1 MCTRVKA
8 HRRRL
13 EDHPGEDPR
22 QILGRADA
30 DAFTTAEVQ
39 DQFNAGGAVGKVVQD
54 PRIGRGGI
62 GVDGA
67 GADVPV
73 PVVPRLGLGPAC
85 QRRRNPGTRTRRGG
99 VVAVVERLDAQSVE
113 GRADQRAVEVLAL
126 EHLVHRGQPLL
137 AGGTVIRRKIQVLS
151 HIPRIV
157 LPLAHADLSSRPPCP
172 WSKPCERIS
181 TDWCNS
187 GTMSASD
194 DHQDLLN
201 LASTKAKAYL
211 HGVAERSVPPA
222 ATTDDLLANFAEPL
236 TESGR
241 DPHEVIEHLV
251 ANAEP
256 GLTAMGSPRFFGFVI
271 GGTYPVA
278 VAADWLTSA
287 WDQNVGLR
295 EVTPAHSAAREAVE
309 GWLVDILGLPAGTTM
324 GTVTGGLMANFT
336 GLTAGRHAVLARAGW
351 DVEERGLQGAP
362 RVRVLVGAERHDTVD
377 LALRYLGL
385 GAPEAVPADEQGRI
399 HVDALASALATYD
412 GPTIVAL
419 QAGNVHSGAFD
430 DFAAAI
436 PIAHE
441 HGAWVHIDGAFG
453 LWAAASPTT
462 RHLVA
467 GLELAD
473 SWATDAHKTLNVP
486 YDSGLAFV
494 ADSVA
499 HRAAMGIHAPYLIH
513 SQGPPDP
520 LELGPEFSQ
529 RGRAFALWATLQY
542 LGRGGIADLV
552 DRMVGHAQ
560 AFADGVR
567 AIGGEVLNDVVFTQV
582 CTAWGDDTTT
592 TEVERL
598 LLADGAAWMTGSTWQ
613 GRKVLRI
620 AVSNQAT
627 TEQDVQRA
635 LEALGRAYQH
645 ASRR

>member
-1 MCTRVKA
+1 MDDRDALLDLAANEAKA
-8 HRRRL
+8 YL
-13 EDHPGEDPR
+13 D
-22 QILGRADA
+22 
-30 DAFTTAEVQ
+30 
-39 DQFNAGGAVGKVVQD
+39 
-54 PRIGRGGI
+54 
-62 GVDGA
+62 
-67 GADVPV
+67 DV
-73 PVVPRLGLGPAC
+73 
-85 QRRRNPGTRTRRGG
+85 
-99 VVAVVERLDAQSVE
+99 
-113 GRADQRAVEVLAL
+113 DQRAV
-126 EHLVHRGQPLL
+126 
-137 AGGTVIRRKIQVLS
+137 
-151 HIPRIV
+151 
-157 LPLAHADLSSRPPCP
+157 
-172 WSKPCERIS
+172 
-181 TDWCNS
+181 
-187 GTMSASD
+187 
-194 DHQDLLN
+194 
-201 LASTKAKAYL
+201 
-211 HGVAERSVPPA
+211 PPA
-222 ATTDDLLANFAEPL
+222 VLTDDLLPAFREPM
-236 TESGR
+236 TAAGR
-241 DPHEVIEHLV
+241 DPREVLERLV

-256 GLTAMGSPRFFGFVI
+256 GLTAMSSPRFFGFVI

-278 VAADWLTSA
+278 LAADWLTST

-309 GWLVDILGLPAGTTM
+309 GWLTQLLGLPTGTTM

-336 GLTAGRHAVLARAGW
+336 GLTAGRHAVLTRAGW
-351 DVEERGLQGAP
+351 DVEKHGLQGAP

-399 HVDALASALATYD
+399 RVDELADALVTYD
-412 GPTIVAL
+412 GPTILAL

-441 HGAWVHIDGAFG
+441 NDAWVHVDGAFG

-462 RHLVA
+462 RHLVS
-467 GLELAD
+467 GIEGAD

-494 ADSVA
+494 ADSTT
-499 HRAAMGIHAPYLIH
+499 HRAALGIHAPYLIH
-513 SQGPPDP
+513 SQGAPDP

-529 RGRAFALWATLQY
+529 RGRAFPLWATLQY
-542 LGRGGIADLV
+542 LGTDGVAALA

-582 CTAWGDDTTT
+582 CTAWGDDATTA
-592 TEVERL
+592 EVERR

-627 TEQDVQRA
+627 TDEDVQRA
-635 LEALGRAYQH
+635 LEALRAAY
-645 ASRR
+645 AGIS

>member
-1 MCTRVKA
+1 MDDR
-8 HRRRL
+8 
-13 EDHPGEDPR
+13 
-22 QILGRADA
+22 
-30 DAFTTAEVQ
+30 
-39 DQFNAGGAVGKVVQD
+39 
-54 PRIGRGGI
+54 
-62 GVDGA
+62 DG
-67 GADVPV
+67 
-73 PVVPRLGLGPAC
+73 L
-85 QRRRNPGTRTRRGG
+85 
-99 VVAVVERLDAQSVE
+99 LD
-113 GRADQRAVEVLAL
+113 LAL
-126 EHLVHRGQPLL
+126 NE
-137 AGGTVIRRKIQVLS
+137 
-151 HIPRIV
+151 
-157 LPLAHADLSSRPPCP
+157 
-172 WSKPCERIS
+172 
-181 TDWCNS
+181 
-187 GTMSASD
+187 
-194 DHQDLLN
+194 
-201 LASTKAKAYL
+201 AKAYL
-211 HGVAERSVPPA
+211 DGVDHRAVPPA
-222 ATTDDLLANFAEPL
+222 VLTDDLLPAFSEQMTPA
-236 TESGR
+236 GR
-241 DPHEVIEHLV
+241 DPREVLERLV

-256 GLTAMGSPRFFGFVI
+256 GLTAMSSPRFFGFVI

-278 VAADWLTSA
+278 LAADWLTST

-309 GWLVDILGLPAGTTM
+309 GWLTQLLGLPAGTTM

-336 GLTAGRHAVLARAGW
+336 GLTAGRHAVLTRAGW
-351 DVEERGLQGAP
+351 DVEKHGLQGAP

-399 HVDALASALATYD
+399 RVDELADALVTYD
-412 GPTIVAL
+412 GPTILAL

-441 HGAWVHIDGAFG
+441 NGAWVHVDGAFG

-462 RHLVA
+462 GHLVS
-467 GLELAD
+467 GIEGAD

-494 ADSVA
+494 ADSTT
-499 HRAAMGIHAPYLIH
+499 HRAALGIHAPYLIH

-529 RGRAFALWATLQY
+529 RGRAFPLWATLQY
-542 LGRGGIADLV
+542 LGTDGVAALV

-582 CTAWGDDTTT
+582 CTAWGDDATTA
-592 TEVERL
+592 EVERR

-620 AVSNQAT
+620 AVSNHST
-627 TEQDVQRA
+627 TDDDVRRA
-635 LEALGRAYQH
+635 LEALGKAYD
-645 ASRR
+645 AAR